1 MLENPFSI
9 DWNAVFNIAKP
20 VGIIGVFLGGIYL
33 AAWALVQRSNLI
45 KRDIALNKDYN
56 TLRLE
61 NESLQTRYNLMVSR
75 SQTLESHVKFLA
87 LSIINMGYNVEAL
100 SNIISSLVKDSQQN
114 KPLLVLVKNTTDT
127 FDRIKKEA
135 EKMIGEANKELE
147 YLKEQTIQYQSEL
160 TDVQKQLATR
170 RENDEE

>member
-1 MLENPFSI
+1 
-9 DWNAVFNIAKP
+9 
-20 VGIIGVFLGGIYL
+20 
-33 AAWALVQRSNLI
+33 
-45 KRDIALNKDYN
+45 
-56 TLRLE
+56 
-61 NESLQTRYNLMVSR
+61 MVSR

-147 YLKEQTIQYQSEL
+147 YLKEQTIQYQTEL
-160 TDVQKQLATR
+160 TDVQKQIATR
-170 RENDEE
+170 RENEEE